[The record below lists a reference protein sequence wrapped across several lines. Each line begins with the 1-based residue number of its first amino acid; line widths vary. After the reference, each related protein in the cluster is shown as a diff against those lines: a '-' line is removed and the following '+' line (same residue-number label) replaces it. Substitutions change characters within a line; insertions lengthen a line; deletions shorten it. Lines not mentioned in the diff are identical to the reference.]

1 MYNLCAIHKTVCAA
15 QMSETAP
22 KFPNYDSVAF
32 HARGG
37 SAIVWRARQVSLDRE
52 VAIKQLR
59 PDLCGGDDDVDRFL
73 AEARALGKMSHPN
86 IVKCID
92 AFHHEGRF
100 CFVMEFVERGTI
112 ADHVANNGRLSEKE
126 CLAVAAAVASALGHV
141 WARHGAL
148 HCDIKPANIMVAA
161 DNTLKITDFGI
172 SQSLAKRQTTP
183 PSGHPSAGGELCDL
197 AAGHP
202 SAGGEIE
209 IEIFGTPAYMA
220 PEQVGGSQSLE
231 PQCDMYSLGA
241 TLYYCAGGWKLFHDL
256 DPDAVMDAQINGYS
270 NDLADFVPGI
280 SLPFCAFVEKLLAK
294 NPADRHASWDDVAAE
309 IAAVSE
315 GRYGES
321 DLFAAPGTIVRSHLR
336 PPRPPPPKQGL
347 FDKIASRLK
356 NR

>member
-1 MYNLCAIHKTVCAA
+1 
-15 QMSETAP
+15 MSEAVP

-37 SAIVWRARQVSLDRE
+37 SAIVWRARQISLDRE

-59 PDLCGGDDDVDRFL
+59 PELCSGEDDVDRFL

-92 AFHHEGRF
+92 AFHREGRF

-112 ADHVANNGRLSEKE
+112 AEHVTANGRIGENE
-126 CLAVAAAVASALGHV
+126 CLAVARAVAAALGHA
-141 WARHGAL
+141 WGRHGAL
-148 HCDIKPANIMVAA
+148 HCDIKPANIMVAS

-172 SQSLAKRQTTP
+172 SQSLSKRQTTP
-183 PSGHPSAGGELCDL
+183 PSGHPSTGGEL
-197 AAGHP
+197 
-202 SAGGEIE
+202 EQV

-220 PEQVGGSQSLE
+220 PEQVEGSQSLT

-256 DPDAVMDAQINGYS
+256 DEDAAMDAQVNGRS

-280 SLPFCAFVEKLLAK
+280 SFPFCAFVEKLLAK
-294 NPADRHASWDDVAAE
+294 NPEDRHASWDDVAAE

-315 GRYGES
+315 GCYGES
-321 DLFAAPGTIVRSHLR
+321 ESFAGASTVMRSAVR
-336 PPRPPPPKQGL
+336 PPPPAPPKQGL
-347 FDKIASRLK
+347 FDRIASRFK
-356 NR
+356 R